1 MNLKSWM
8 KIMVLATA
16 TGGYIHHFY
25 TNPKGV
31 FRQRK
36 LAQENE
42 IEKNKIAALENKV
55 SQLQQKTIALHS
67 DWLEQEKII
76 RQDLQMSYTN
86 EYVYLL
92 RGKNKK

>member
-1 MNLKSWM
+1 MKLKSWM
-8 KIMVLATA
+8 KIMVLAIA

-42 IEKNKIAALENKV
+42 SEKNKIAALENEINRF
-55 SQLQQKTIALHS
+55 QEKTIALQS

-76 RQDLQMSYTN
+76 RQDLQLSYTN
-86 EYVYLL
+86 EYIYLL
-92 RGKNKK
+92 PAKTKA